1 MKHMKASLIG
11 RMARLR
17 MLKSA
22 GLVLATAGCATSLVL
37 PTAGASATRVP
48 HAAVYNIP
56 QKGINVLFYD
66 KSNLTDADLV
76 TNSAQTMKYVKGLGA
91 NYVSI
96 AFPIFTNS
104 VTSNALT
111 TGYGTPTPARL
122 ASLVNAARAQGL
134 SVAIRPLL
142 DEKTLRP
149 KWRGLLAPTNPTQ
162 WFASY
167 SAVIA
172 PYLTM
177 AQTNKVSMFQI
188 ANELQSLNDKPQWKA
203 VLTNA
208 AKTFKGKFQFT
219 STFWNQ
225 GMTTTTP
232 ASFGLDAYTGV
243 NVAPNASV
251 PTLVAALTGVFKI
264 YKLPVPITQASLTE
278 VGIMAQSGA
287 YKTPSQ
293 VSLFGPPSPQA
304 LNPVIQAN
312 WFSGYCQIVRT
323 NKMQGIYFWAIN
335 FPGHASAAADLIY
348 PARFTPAG
356 VLAIKN
362 CFAGK

>member
-1 MKHMKASLIG
+1 
-11 RMARLR
+11 
-17 MLKSA
+17 
-22 GLVLATAGCATSLVL
+22 
-37 PTAGASATRVP
+37 
-48 HAAVYNIP
+48 
-56 QKGINVLFYD
+56 
-66 KSNLTDADLV
+66 
-76 TNSAQTMKYVKGLGA
+76 
-91 NYVSI
+91 
-96 AFPIFTNS
+96 
-104 VTSNALT
+104 
-111 TGYGTPTPARL
+111 
-122 ASLVNAARAQGL
+122 
-134 SVAIRPLL
+134 VAIRPLL

-149 KWRGLLAPTNPTQ
+149 KWRGLLAPTNLTQ

-225 GMTTTTP
+225 GMTTATP

-264 YKLPVPITQASLTE
+264 YKLPVPITQASMTE

-323 NKMQGIYFWAIN
+323 NKMQGIYFWDIN
-335 FPGHASAAADLIY
+335 FPGDASAAADLIY